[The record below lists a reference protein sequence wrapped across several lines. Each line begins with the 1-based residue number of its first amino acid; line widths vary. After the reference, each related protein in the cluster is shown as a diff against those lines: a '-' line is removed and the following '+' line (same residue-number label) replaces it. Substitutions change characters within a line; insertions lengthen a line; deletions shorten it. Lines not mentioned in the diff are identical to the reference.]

1 MEIYDYIGNYPEIN
15 SDNFYLDIYKK
26 KEFNELPS
34 DQESA
39 YRSWQ
44 KIIARFISY
53 WTLYNGLLVC
63 HDTGTGKSGTAI
75 AVFEGMRK
83 NGSIHVTYVTHN
95 ETLIDNFKNEIIL
108 RSRYLRNLVLQET
121 RDHDTSSEIF
131 KRARNRVL
139 LRENFYFLTYQTL
152 SNVIHKKKEANTLDK
167 LVNHLVIF
175 DEAHHLI
182 IRNFEE
188 PDSPYQIIFGYM
200 SSHPRKDL
208 LRTLL
213 LTATPMRHEPN
224 EIAPLLNLI
233 LPENKRL
240 PTGEAFVEYFFES
253 TLNKKENIRIF
264 RWKPM
269 KEEEF
274 RQRIKGYVSV
284 VKQNTDIKVEYVGEV
299 YPPMRFYRLEI
310 NTMSEFQSLY
320 YTQAWEKDSSI
331 SKSKGTLGKSAFK
344 SNSQQAS
351 LFVFPDGSY
360 GETGQKKYLISSGKI
375 EIDSKTIKKT
385 GGFRQ
390 VFMDDTGLKIG
401 SKYDDENIQTI
412 ASMSVIYANIIQ
424 QILDNPTEHIYIYC
438 DKINGSG
445 ILVLTALLKTFFEF
459 SSLNSKEI
467 NWKEHKRRF
476 LFLNE
481 EAGIKDTDFQDLLK
495 IFNDERNL
503 YAEYC
508 QVVIGTDKT
517 KEGITLKRIRQ
528 IHITTPDWNFGKM
541 YQAIGRGIRM
551 FSHHDLEEDEKQV
564 KIFFHC
570 SVPVKDDELVFNE
583 SVDFQLYYRSELR
596 DQNIKMVEYNLLVSA
611 FDCELNK
618 KINDRSNF
626 EENSPE
632 CYYRS
637 CDYICNGFKTIN
649 LDTIEIDYSTYD
661 AYYAIEKLKYCVER
675 ISEFLN
681 EYPIVTF
688 EVLRE
693 QFMGIFGERVL
704 FESVQAMINNPIP
717 ILYKNYQILYLMRK
731 EDILFL
737 VDDVTLPPDPFMTYY
752 ALNPSFDTS
761 LPFDKILEFSLK
773 DYTIVKIFKAFE
785 KYIEAPEG
793 SNQHLHLVKLLN
805 TLSVFYLET
814 AVIPIMIDAP
824 ESYDANKSYQFLK
837 NVFFKDRLL
846 KKDGEWYHFFE
857 KTPKKLVD
865 GNWVFTQHTQSDGV
879 NHDDPDFVKK
889 YITDNPVGLYGF
901 FVNKSLKIRDVRDSE
916 KIKPSDKKKETHGQ
930 ECAFYKVRDLL
941 EFLWIL
947 GARFPSS
954 TPEDDGFKEKY
965 KATEVLSLPFL
976 VSLVKKKSVYL
987 KFIEG
992 KAFENELDAMRFY
1005 HYFHDMKRDLMCKEI
1020 EKRLEA
1026 LGLITPPPLKK
1037 IKISS
1042 KK

>member
-15 SDNFYLDIYKK
+15 SDSFYLDIYKK
-26 KEFNELPS
+26 KEFNELPTE
-34 DQESA
+34 QESA
-39 YRSWQ
+39 FRSWQ

-83 NGSIHVTYVTHN
+83 NGPIHVMYVTHN

-108 RSRYLRNLVLQET
+108 RSRYLRNLVFQET
-121 RDHDTSSEIF
+121 KDHDASSESF

-139 LRENFYFLTYQTL
+139 FRENFSFLTYQTL
-152 SNVIHKKKEANTLDK
+152 SGMIQKKKEANPLDK
-167 LVNHLVIF
+167 PVTHLLIF
-175 DEAHHLI
+175 DEAHHLV

-188 PDSPYQIIFGYM
+188 PDSPYRIIFSYLT
-200 SSHPRKDL
+200 SHPRKEL

-233 LPENKRL
+233 LPADKRL
-240 PTGEAFVEYFFES
+240 PTGEAFVDYFFES
-253 TLNKKENIRIF
+253 TLNKKENIRIY
-264 RWKPM
+264 RWKPA

-274 RQRIKGYVSV
+274 RQKIKGYVSV
-284 VKQNTDIKVEYVGEV
+284 VRQNTDIRVEYVGEV
-299 YPPMRFYRLEI
+299 QPPMRFYKLEI

-320 YTQAWEKDSSI
+320 YLQAWEKDSVMKKT
-331 SKSKGTLGKSAFK
+331 KSTDGKSAFK
-344 SNSQQAS
+344 TNSQQAS
-351 LFVFPDGSY
+351 LFVFPDGTY
-360 GETGQKKYLISSGKI
+360 GEAGQKKYMFSSGKI
-375 EIDSKTIKKT
+375 EIDSTTIKKT
-385 GGFRQ
+385 GGFQ
-390 VFMDDTGLKIG
+390 KVFLEDTGLRIG
-401 SKYDDENIQTI
+401 TKYDDENLQTI
-412 ASMSVIYANIIQ
+412 ASMSVIYANIIR
-424 QILDNPTEHIYIYC
+424 QILDNPTEHVYIYC

-445 ILVLTALLKTFFEF
+445 ILVLTGLLKTFFEF
-459 SSLNSKEI
+459 SSLNTKNI

-503 YAEYC
+503 YGEFC

-551 FSHHDLEEDEKQV
+551 FSHQDLEEEEKQV

-570 SVPVKDDELVFNE
+570 SVPSKDDEPVFKD

-632 CYYRS
+632 CYYRG
-637 CDYICNGFKTIN
+637 CEYICNGFEGIN
-649 LDTIEIDYSTYD
+649 ADAIEIDYSTYD

-675 ISEFLN
+675 VSECLN
-681 EYPIVTF
+681 EFPVVTF
-688 EVLRE
+688 GILRE
-693 QFMGIFGERVL
+693 RLADTFGERVL

-717 ILYKNYQILYLMRK
+717 VLFKNYKVLYLMRK
-731 EDILFL
+731 EDVLFL
-737 VDDVTLPPDPFMTYY
+737 VDDVTLPPDPFLSYY
-752 ALNPSFDTS
+752 AIHPSFDTS
-761 LPFDKILEFSLK
+761 LPFDKILEHSFSNQTMLNIFKMIGQYIDNPGDYSGHFIKLLESVPVSYLEKLLPIMMGIDPNETNKGFRFLK
-773 DYTIVKIFKAFE
+773 D
-785 KYIEAPEG
+785 
-793 SNQHLHLVKLLN
+793 
-805 TLSVFYLET
+805 
-814 AVIPIMIDAP
+814 
-824 ESYDANKSYQFLK
+824 
-837 NVFFKDRLL
+837 VFFKDRLL

-857 KTPKKLVD
+857 KTPKKFVD
-865 GNWVFTQHTQSDGV
+865 GDWVFTQDTEAQGID
-879 NHDDPDFVKK
+879 HDDPGFVKK

-901 FVNKSLKIRDVRDSE
+901 YVNKKFKIRDIRDPE

-930 ECAFYKVRDLL
+930 ECAFYKVKDLL

-947 GARFPSS
+947 GARFPS
-954 TPEDDGFKEKY
+954 TEPDDEGFKEKY
-965 KATEVLSLPFL
+965 KATGVLSLPFL
-976 VSLVKKKSVYL
+976 VSLVKKKASYL
-987 KFIEG
+987 KFMEG
-992 KAFENELDAMRFY
+992 KTITNEQDAMRFY

-1020 EKRLEA
+1020 ENRLMA
-1026 LGLITPPPLKK
+1026 LGLIVPPPLKK
-1037 IKISS
+1037 TKISS